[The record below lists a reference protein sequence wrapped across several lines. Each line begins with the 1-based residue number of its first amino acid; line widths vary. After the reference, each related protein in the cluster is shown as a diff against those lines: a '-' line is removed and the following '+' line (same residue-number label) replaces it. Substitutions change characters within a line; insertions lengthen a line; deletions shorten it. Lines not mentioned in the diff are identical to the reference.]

1 MMIDNFHIITLTHQ
15 TINVDQIGHFVVKH
29 QTKDDL
35 KDKLTKVKNQFDI
48 DEIVYLSTC
57 NRVSYIFYRENELEE
72 NYLKQFFHSI
82 NPELSEDR
90 LNKLSNF
97 VRLHSGIKAINHL
110 FELSASIDSLV
121 VGEREIFRQYRE
133 SYDQSVQW
141 RLAGDHLRMLDKYT
155 VTTAKEIYANTKIG
169 EKPLS
174 IVSLAIKSMLNINPD
189 PSQRVLLVGAG
200 ETNRLVGK
208 FLKKYNFTDITIFN
222 RSLDNAKELSSTL
235 GAKAYHISELSN
247 YAEGFDILVVCT
259 GSTET
264 IISTDIYSQLIN
276 RDESKKIVIDLSVPH
291 NVDEDVQNGFDM
303 HYVNIEEL
311 RTLAEQNLEHRKNE
325 IGLAKKIIKGRLFE
339 FQKVYQQRQIEKAF
353 GKIPQEMKAIKERAV
368 NTVYSKQIE
377 SLDDDAKALVN
388 EMMNYM
394 DKKCVSVPMKV
405 AKES

>member
-1 MMIDNFHIITLTHQ
+1 MIDNFHIITLTHQ

-29 QTKDDL
+29 QSKDDL
-35 KDKLTKVKNQFDI
+35 RDKLCQVKKQFDI

-57 NRVSYIFYRENELEE
+57 NRVSYIFYREDGLEDS
-72 NYLKQFFHSI
+72 YLKHFFHSI
-82 NPELSEDR
+82 NAELSEER

-133 SYDQSVQW
+133 AYDQSVQW
-141 RLAGDHLRMLDKYT
+141 KLAGDHLRMLDKYT

-174 IVSLAIKSMLNINPD
+174 IVSLAIKRMLNINPD

-208 FLKKYNFTDITIFN
+208 FLKKYDFTDITIFN
-222 RSLDNAKELSSTL
+222 RSLDNAQELSDTL
-235 GAKAYHISELSN
+235 GAQAFHISELAT
-247 YAEGFDILVVCT
+247 YTKGFDIMVVCT
-259 GSTET
+259 GSTEA
-264 IISTDIYSQLIN
+264 IISSDIYSQLIN

-291 NVDEDVQNGFDM
+291 NVDENVQTGFNM
-303 HYVNIEEL
+303 HYVNIEQL

-325 IGLAKKIIKGRLFE
+325 IGSAKKIIKGRLFE

-353 GKIPQEMKAIKERAV
+353 HKIPQEMKAIKERAV
-368 NTVYSKQIE
+368 NSVYAKQIDA
-377 SLDDDAKALVN
+377 LDEDAKALVL

-394 DKKCVSVPMKV
+394 EKKCVSVPMKV
-405 AKES
+405 AKEI

>member
-1 MMIDNFHIITLTHQ
+1 MIDNFHIITLTHQ

-29 QTKDDL
+29 QTKDEL
-35 KDKLTKVKNQFDI
+35 KNKLTMVKNQFDI

-57 NRVSYIFYRENELEE
+57 NRVSYILHRDIELEDDF
-72 NYLKQFFHSI
+72 LKKFFHCI
-82 NPELSEDR
+82 NTELSEDR
-90 LNKLSNF
+90 LNKLSKF

-133 SYDQSVQW
+133 AYDQSVQW
-141 RLAGDHLRMLDKYT
+141 KLAGDHLRMLDKYT

-174 IVSLAIKSMLNINPD
+174 IVSLAIKRMLNINPD
-189 PSQRVLLVGAG
+189 PTQRVLLVGAG

-208 FLKKYNFTDITIFN
+208 FLKKYDFTDITIFN
-222 RSLDNAKELSSTL
+222 RSLDNAKELSAKI
-235 GAKAYHISELSN
+235 GATAYHISELSS
-247 YAEGFDILVVCT
+247 YDKGFDIMVVCT
-259 GSTET
+259 GSTES
-264 IISTDIYSQLIN
+264 IISQDIYSQLII

-291 NVDEDVQNGFDM
+291 NVDEAVQSGFDM

-325 IGLAKKIIKGRLFE
+325 IGSAKKIIKSRLFE

-353 GKIPQEMKAIKERAV
+353 HKIPQEMKAIKERAV
-368 NTVYSKQIE
+368 NSVYAKQLDA
-377 SLDDDAKALVN
+377 LDDDAKALVL

-394 DKKCVSVPMKV
+394 EKKCVSVPMKV
-405 AKES
+405 AKEI